1 MFRRIFGHIGNEEIT
16 KNLLTSIIPDKIQKI
31 ELDSNPITEKDLIDE
46 KIGILDIK
54 AKLNNN
60 INCNIEMQIVDENN
74 IEKRILFYWS
84 KMYTGSIKSGDD
96 YAKLER
102 SIAILIADYNLENLK
117 VIPNYMT
124 KWNIRE
130 ENYSKIILT
139 DALEIYIIELEKAKK
154 FVLEG
159 NETLDSWL
167 QFINNPKEISG
178 MENEEIRKA
187 KKVLEEISQ
196 DERERRLTELRQK
209 YIMDQKAIHSHGY
222 DKGMQAGLK
231 QGLRKGI
238 KQGIEQGM
246 KQGIE
251 QGIEQGVK
259 QGIEQEKIKIAK
271 KMQQENIDI
280 QIIIDVTG
288 LTEEEIKNI

>member
-238 KQGIEQGM
+238 KQGIEQGV

-251 QGIEQGVK
+251 QGMK